1 MEDDVIV
8 HSGEKHLLFHHK
20 EFFIVCRSIDMKG
33 RDAALQTKGGEHSH
47 ESEDMVAMNMAD
59 EDGIEL
65 GETDMGT
72 AYLYLSAFATI
83 YHEVFSSY
91 LNNLRRGIMAL

>member
-8 HSGEKHLLFHHK
+8 HRGEEHLLFHQK
-20 EFFIVCRSIDMKG
+20 QFFIMCRSIDMKG
-33 RDAALQTKGGEHSH
+33 CDAALQTKGGEHSH

-59 EDGIEL
+59 EDGIEF

-72 AYLYLSAFATI
+72 TYLYLSAFATI

-91 LNNLRRGIMAL
+91 LNNLRGGIMAL

>member
-1 MEDDVIV
+1 
-8 HSGEKHLLFHHK
+8 
-20 EFFIVCRSIDMKG
+20 MKG
-33 RDAALQTKGGEHSH
+33 CDATLQTKGGEHSH

-59 EDGIEL
+59 EDGIEF
-65 GETDMGT
+65 GETDMRT

>member
-8 HSGEKHLLFHHK
+8 HCGEEHLLFHHK
-20 EFFIVCRSIDMKG
+20 QLFIMCRSIDMKG
-33 RDAALQTKGGEHSH
+33 CDAALQTKGGEHSH

-72 AYLYLSAFATI
+72 AYLYLRAFATI

-91 LNNLRRGIMAL
+91 LDNLGRGIMAF

>member
-1 MEDDVIV
+1 
-8 HSGEKHLLFHHK
+8 
-20 EFFIVCRSIDMKG
+20 
-33 RDAALQTKGGEHSH
+33 
-47 ESEDMVAMNMAD
+47 MVTMNMAD
-59 EDGIEL
+59 EDGIEF

-83 YHEVFSSY
+83 YHEVFPSY

>member
-1 MEDDVIV
+1 
-8 HSGEKHLLFHHK
+8 
-20 EFFIVCRSIDMKG
+20 MKWC
-33 RDAALQTKGGEHSH
+33 DAALQTKGGEHSH

-59 EDGIEL
+59 EDGIEF

-72 AYLYLSAFATI
+72 AHLYLSAFATI
-83 YHEVFSSY
+83 YHEVFPSY

>member
-8 HSGEKHLLFHHK
+8 HCGEEHLLFHQK
-20 EFFIVCRSIDMKG
+20 QLFIMCRSIDMKG
-33 RDAALQTKGGEHSH
+33 CDAALQTKGGEHSH

-59 EDGIEL
+59 EDGIEF

-83 YHEVFSSY
+83 NHEVFSSY

>member
-1 MEDDVIV
+1 
-8 HSGEKHLLFHHK
+8 
-20 EFFIVCRSIDMKG
+20 
-33 RDAALQTKGGEHSH
+33 
-47 ESEDMVAMNMAD
+47 MVAMNMAD

-91 LNNLRRGIMAL
+91 LNNLRGGIMAL